1 MKFYLYIQ
9 TCKHILSYL
18 IRVYLL
24 KIFMVF
30 PNIQNVN
37 LVQSTTRFIIQ
48 LYQDMILMNLHMSFF
63 T

>member
-48 LYQDMILMNLHMSFF
+48 LQNVQITIWSNNEQ
-63 T
+63 